1 MSMDVFERRES
12 EVRGYIRAFPAVFTS
27 AKGSRLIAEDGT
39 EYIDFFAGAGT
50 LNYGHNN
57 DNFKQALL
65 DYIEQDGIVHGL
77 DMATSAK
84 RGFLEA
90 FEQHILAPRG
100 LDYRVQFTGPT
111 GANTVEAALKLARI
125 ATGRSNVIA
134 FTNAF
139 HGVSLGAVAA
149 TAGSGFRKAAGVDLG
164 NVTRMP
170 YDGYLGA
177 DFDTLDL
184 LERMLDDA
192 SGGVDT
198 PAAVIVETVQGE
210 GGINVASREWLQH
223 LRKLTADRDIL
234 LIVDDIQVGVG
245 RTGQFFSWEDAG
257 IVPDLVTLS
266 KSIGGYGLPMALLL
280 IRPDLDV
287 WKPGQHSG
295 TFRGLNLAF
304 VAARRAIETY
314 WTTDEFERGIA
325 ERSEVL
331 REELEKLAAEHP
343 ELELEVRGRGLV
355 YGVESKADRSWAGRM
370 SKEAFKNGVII
381 ECAGSDDQV
390 LKFLPP
396 LVIEVDE
403 LRAGVDVLARSAR
416 NLAAV
421 AS

>member
-1 MSMDVFERRES
+1 MNMDVFDRRES

-27 AKGSRLIAEDGT
+27 AKGARITAEDGT
-39 EYIDFFAGAGT
+39 EYLDFFAGAGT

-57 DNFKQALL
+57 ENFKQALL
-65 DYIEQDGIVHGL
+65 DYIVEDGIVHGL

-84 RGFLEA
+84 RAFLEA
-90 FEQHILAPRG
+90 FEQHILEPRG

-139 HGVSLGAVAA
+139 HGVSLGAVSA
-149 TAGSGFRKAAGVDLG
+149 TAGANFRKGAGVDLG

-184 LERMLDDA
+184 LEKMLDDA
-192 SGGVDT
+192 SGGVDH

-210 GGINVASREWLQH
+210 GGINVASSEWLQR
-223 LRKLTADRDIL
+223 LRTLTKERGIL
-234 LIVDDIQVGVG
+234 LIADDIQVGVG
-245 RTGQFFSWEDAG
+245 RTGKFFSWEEAG

-280 IRPDLDV
+280 IRSDLDV

-314 WTTDEFERGIA
+314 WADTELERHIA
-325 ERSEVL
+325 KLSETL
-331 REELEKLAAEHP
+331 REGLESIVAEHP
-343 ELELEVRGRGLV
+343 KLELEVRGRGLV
-355 YGVESKADRSWAGRM
+355 FGIESKTDRAWAGRM
-370 SKEAFKNGVII
+370 SKEAFKNGLII
-381 ECAGSDDQV
+381 ECAGADDQV

-396 LVIEVDE
+396 LVIDE
-403 LRAGVDVLARSAR
+403 ADLKAGIDLLARAAR
-416 NLAAV
+416 SLAEV
-421 AS
+421 KS

>member
-1 MSMDVFERRES
+1 MSMDVFQRRES

-27 AKGSRLIAEDGT
+27 AKGAKLIAEDGR

-90 FEQHILAPRG
+90 FEAHILEPRG

-125 ATGRSNVIA
+125 ATGRSNVVA

-139 HGVSLGAVAA
+139 HGVSLGSVAA
-149 TAGSGFRKAAGVDLG
+149 TAGKGFRDAAGVNLG

-170 YDGYLGA
+170 YDGYLGS
-177 DFDTLDL
+177 DFNTLEL
-184 LERMLDDA
+184 LEKMLDDA
-192 SGGVDT
+192 SGGVDH

-210 GGINVASREWLQH
+210 GGINVASTEWLQR
-223 LRKLTADRDIL
+223 LRKLTKDRGIL

-245 RTGQFFSWEDAG
+245 RTGKFFSWEEAG

-295 TFRGLNLAF
+295 TFRGLNLSF

-314 WTTDEFERGIA
+314 WTNDELERGVT
-325 ERSEVL
+325 ERSAVL
-331 REELEKLAAEHP
+331 REELEKIVAEHP
-343 ELELEVRGRGLV
+343 KLALEVRGRGLV
-355 YGVESKADRSWAGRM
+355 FGLESKAKRDWAGRM
-370 SKEAFKNGVII
+370 SKEAFKNGLVI
-381 ECAGSDDQV
+381 ECAGADDQV

-396 LVIEVDE
+396 LVIELDE
-403 LRAGVDVLARSAR
+403 LRAGLDVLARAAR
-416 NLAAV
+416 TLAEV
-421 AS
+421 SS

>member
-1 MSMDVFERRES
+1 MNMDVFDRRES

-27 AKGSRLIAEDGT
+27 AKGARITAEDGT
-39 EYIDFFAGAGT
+39 EYLDFFAGAGT

-57 DNFKQALL
+57 ENFKQALL
-65 DYIEQDGIVHGL
+65 DYIVEDGIVHGL

-84 RGFLEA
+84 RAFLEA
-90 FEQHILAPRG
+90 FEQHILEPRG

-139 HGVSLGAVAA
+139 HGVSLGAVSA
-149 TAGSGFRKAAGVDLG
+149 TAGANFRKGAGVDLG

-184 LERMLDDA
+184 LEKMLDDA
-192 SGGVDT
+192 SGGVDH

-210 GGINVASREWLQH
+210 GGINVASSEWLQR
-223 LRKLTADRDIL
+223 LRTLTKERGIL
-234 LIVDDIQVGVG
+234 LIADDIQVGVG
-245 RTGQFFSWEDAG
+245 RTGKFFSWEEAG

-280 IRPDLDV
+280 IRSDLDV
-287 WKPGQHSG
+287 WKPGQHAG

-314 WTTDEFERGIA
+314 WADTELERHIA
-325 ERSEVL
+325 KLSETL
-331 REELEKLAAEHP
+331 REGLESIVAEHP
-343 ELELEVRGRGLV
+343 KLELEVRGRGLV
-355 YGVESKADRSWAGRM
+355 FGIESKTDRAWAGRM
-370 SKEAFKNGVII
+370 SKEAFKNGLII
-381 ECAGSDDQV
+381 ECAGADDQV

-396 LVIEVDE
+396 LVIDE
-403 LRAGVDVLARSAR
+403 ADLKAGIDLLARAAR
-416 NLAAV
+416 SLAEV
-421 AS
+421 KS

>member
-1 MSMDVFERRES
+1 MSMDVFNRRES

-27 AKGSRLIAEDGT
+27 AKGARLIAEDGT

-65 DYIEQDGIVHGL
+65 DYIEADGIVHGL

-84 RGFLEA
+84 RAFLEA
-90 FEQHILAPRG
+90 FEQHILEPRG

-111 GANTVEAALKLARI
+111 GTNTVEAALKLARMV
-125 ATGRSNVIA
+125 TGRSNVVA

-139 HGVSLGAVAA
+139 HGVTLGSVAA
-149 TAGSGFRKAAGVDLG
+149 TAGAGFRQAAGVDLG

-177 DFDTLDL
+177 DCDTLDL
-184 LERMLDDA
+184 FEKMLDDA
-192 SGGVDT
+192 SGGIDK

-210 GGINVASREWLQH
+210 GGINVATPEWLQH
-223 LRKLTADRDIL
+223 LRQLTSDRDIL

-245 RTGQFFSWEDAG
+245 RTGQFFSWEAAG

-280 IRPDLDV
+280 IRSDLDI

-295 TFRGLNLAF
+295 TFRGLNLSF
-304 VAARRAIETY
+304 VAATRAIETY
-314 WTTDEFERGIA
+314 WTNGDFEQGIA

-331 REELEKLAAEHP
+331 RTELEKIAAEHP
-343 ELELEVRGRGLV
+343 KLELEVRGRGLV
-355 YGVESKADRSWAGRM
+355 YGLESKADRTWAGRM

-396 LVIEVDE
+396 LVIELDE
-403 LRAGVDVLARSAR
+403 LRAGVDVLARAAR
-416 NLAAV
+416 TLAEV
-421 AS
+421 SS

>member
-1 MSMDVFERRES
+1 MNMDVFDRRES

-27 AKGSRLIAEDGT
+27 AKGARITAEDGT
-39 EYIDFFAGAGT
+39 EYLDFFAGAGT

-57 DNFKQALL
+57 ENFKQALL
-65 DYIEQDGIVHGL
+65 DYIVEDGIVHGL

-84 RGFLEA
+84 RAFLEA
-90 FEQHILAPRG
+90 FEQHILEPRG

-139 HGVSLGAVAA
+139 HGVSLGAVSA
-149 TAGSGFRKAAGVDLG
+149 TAGANFRKGAGVDLG

-184 LERMLDDA
+184 LEKMLDDA
-192 SGGVDT
+192 SGGVDH

-210 GGINVASREWLQH
+210 GGINVASSEWLQR
-223 LRKLTADRDIL
+223 LRTLTKERGIL
-234 LIVDDIQVGVG
+234 LIADDIQVGVG
-245 RTGQFFSWEDAG
+245 RTGKFFSWEEAG

-280 IRPDLDV
+280 SRSDLDV

-295 TFRGLNLAF
+295 TFRGLNLSF

-314 WTTDEFERGIA
+314 WADTELERHIA
-325 ERSEVL
+325 KLSETL
-331 REELEKLAAEHP
+331 REGLESIVAEHP
-343 ELELEVRGRGLV
+343 KLELEVRGRGLV
-355 YGVESKADRSWAGRM
+355 FGIESKTDRAWAGRM
-370 SKEAFKNGVII
+370 SKEAFKNGLII
-381 ECAGSDDQV
+381 ECAGADDQV

-396 LVIEVDE
+396 LVIDE
-403 LRAGVDVLARSAR
+403 ADLKAGIDLLARAAR
-416 NLAAV
+416 SLAEV
-421 AS
+421 KS